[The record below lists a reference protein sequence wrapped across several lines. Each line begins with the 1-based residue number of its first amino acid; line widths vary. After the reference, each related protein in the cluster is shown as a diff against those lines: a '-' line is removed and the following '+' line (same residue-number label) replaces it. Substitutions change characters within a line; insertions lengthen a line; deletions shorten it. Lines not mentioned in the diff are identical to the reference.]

1 MAKIVLMGDSITA
14 YMPYI
19 YKGKVGSEDD
29 EVKYVGIENIGVGSF
44 MNYVW
49 PKMDKEG
56 VDTYYLL
63 IGTNNV
69 SRPDCDYDG
78 KETLE
83 DLVMKIKTF
92 IDMILASKSGTLVVQ
107 SIYPTKHSYRINDI
121 KCVNECI
128 KEYCDVVGVEYLDM
142 YSLLATE
149 EDLFDERF
157 TDDGIHP
164 NVAGYELLANE
175 VNKRLNK
182 GIQIQLKRDTNIDNE
197 C

>member
-29 EVKYVGIENIGVGSF
+29 EVKYVGVENIGVGSF

-63 IGTNNV
+63 IGTNNI

-78 KETLE
+78 RETLE
-83 DLVMKIKTF
+83 ELVMKIKEF
-92 IDMILASKSGTLVVQ
+92 IDIILASKTGNLIVQ

-121 KCVNECI
+121 KYVNSCI
-128 KEYCDVVGVEYLDM
+128 KEYCDMVGGEYLDM

-149 EDLFDERF
+149 DDLFDERF

-182 GIQIQLKRDTNIDNE
+182 GIQMKLNMDSKKENE
-197 C
+197 

>member
-1 MAKIVLMGDSITA
+1 MAKIVLMGDSITE

-19 YKGKVGSEDD
+19 YKGKVGSEED
-29 EVKYVGIENIGVGSF
+29 EIKYVGVENIGVGSF

-49 PKMDKEG
+49 PRVDKDG

-63 IGTNNV
+63 IGTNNI

-78 KETLE
+78 KETIE
-83 DLVMKIKTF
+83 DLIIKIKTF
-92 IDMILASKSGTLVVQ
+92 IDMILASKSGTLIVQ

-121 KCVNECI
+121 KYVNQRI

-149 EDLFDERF
+149 DDLFDERF

-164 NVAGYELLANE
+164 NALGYELLANE

-182 GIQIQLKRDTNIDNE
+182 GIQMSLVKDVKE
-197 C
+197 EK

>member
-182 GIQIQLKRDTNIDNE
+182 GIQIQLKKDTDTNNE
-197 C
+197 

>member
-19 YKGKVGSEDD
+19 YKDKIGSEED
-29 EVKYVGIENIGVGSF
+29 EIKYVGVENIGVGSF

-49 PKMDKEG
+49 PKMDKVG

-63 IGTNNV
+63 IGTNNI

-78 KETLE
+78 KETIE
-83 DLVMKIKTF
+83 EIIMKIKTF
-92 IDMILASKSGTLVVQ
+92 IDMILASKSGTLIVQ
-107 SIYPTKHSYRINDI
+107 SIYPAKHSYRINDI
-121 KCVNECI
+121 KYVNGCI
-128 KEYCDVVGVEYLDM
+128 KEYCDIVGVEYLDM

-164 NVAGYELLANE
+164 NVAGYELLAKE
-175 VNKRLNK
+175 INKRLDK
-182 GIQIQLKRDTNIDNE
+182 GFSMKFINNPKYDNE
-197 C
+197 